1 MIRVFIADDHGV
13 VRAGVRE
20 ILAADALVEVV
31 GEAADAAAAR
41 EFLARTDRPADVLV
55 LDLSLKGVSGI
66 DVLREARAR
75 RPRMGVLVHSM
86 YAESQYAESLRAA
99 GAAGYLCKD
108 RSEELLLEAVR
119 TVARGGRFFPQAAP
133 SGVRPALGH
142 HSLTARELQV
152 FMMLASGRSVSD
164 VAHALG
170 LGVSTVSTHVGRI
183 REKLGAQT
191 VNEIVAYAHR
201 HGLVG

>member
-13 VRAGVRE
+13 VRAGIRAL
-20 ILAADALVEVV
+20 LAADGAIEVV
-31 GEAADAAAAR
+31 GEAAEADAVVASLERA
-41 EFLARTDRPADVLV
+41 ELPVDVLI
-55 LDLSLKGVSGI
+55 LDLSLKGANGI
-66 DVLREARAR
+66 DVLRRALAL
-75 RPRMGVLVHSM
+75 RPRLAVLVHTM
-86 YAESQYAESLRAA
+86 YAESQYADRMLAE

-108 RSEELLLEAVR
+108 RSEESLLEAVK
-119 TVARGGRFFPQAAP
+119 TVARGRSFFSRRPHP
-133 SGVRPALGH
+133 GERPAHGH

-152 FMMLASGRSVSD
+152 FMMLAEGRSVTD

-191 VNEIVAYAHR
+191 VGEIVAYAHR